1 MVTVILPGSYGKPRP
16 AVIVQSKQLS
26 PTDSTI
32 VCPLTTTIREA
43 SFHRID
49 VLPSKANGLSEHSQI
64 MVDKITALPIS
75 KIGARIGQLESET
88 VVQLDEALTLVIGLS
103 G

>member
-16 AVIVQSKQLS
+16 AVIVPSKQLS

-43 SFHRID
+43 SFHRVD

-64 MVDKITALPIS
+64 MVDKITALPS
-75 KIGARIGQLESET
+75 VRSVRGSVSWRAKQWSSWTRR
-88 VVQLDEALTLVIGLS
+88 
-103 G
+103 